1 MLLNKRTEDFS
12 LNTHNKEY
20 GAVKLM
26 DFYEWLIQNDY
37 PCNNWYVENY
47 PKDCYAFQDEVHA
60 AYGNGGLAG
69 IQGDYCCVVRLKG
82 MIDTDDERDA
92 TVTLVYDGHN
102 DEYYL
107 EIEEL
112 VE

>member
-1 MLLNKRTEDFS
+1 MTD
-12 LNTHNKEY
+12 
-20 GAVKLM
+20 KL

-60 AYGNGGLAG
+60 AYGNGSLAG
-69 IQGDYCCVVRLKG
+69 TQGDYCCVVSLKDG
-82 MIDTDDERDA
+82 RDT
-92 TVTLVYDGHN
+92 TVTLAHDEHN

-107 EIEEL
+107 EIKEMSQ
-112 VE
+112 